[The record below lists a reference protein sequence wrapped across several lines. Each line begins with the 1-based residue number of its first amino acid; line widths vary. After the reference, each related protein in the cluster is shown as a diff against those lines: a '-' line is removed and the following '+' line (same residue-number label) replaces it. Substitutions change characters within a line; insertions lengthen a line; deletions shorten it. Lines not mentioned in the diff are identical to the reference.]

1 MFNNRWH
8 HALHCELDLPEP
20 LTAGREDVYL
30 GFFYRYWG
38 ARPDAISLE
47 AQQEYIRAYRLPGAM
62 RAGFNVYRATVQD
75 VSDNEAFLKR
85 DGKLKMPVLC
95 YGGPHG
101 RGRSM
106 GAIESWRRV
115 TEDVRGGI
123 ADGCGYWIP
132 EERPQWV
139 IDELLVF
146 FGEARATD

>member
-1 MFNNRWH
+1 M
-8 HALHCELDLPEP
+8 PEA

-47 AQQEYIRAYRLPGAM
+47 AQQEYIRAYRLSGAM
-62 RAGFNVYRATVQD
+62 RAGVNVYCAAVQD

-95 YGGPHG
+95 YGGLHDRG
-101 RGRSM
+101 RGM

-115 TEDVRGGI
+115 AEDVRGGI
-123 ADGCGYWIP
+123 ADGFGHWIP

-139 IDELLVF
+139 IDEFLAF